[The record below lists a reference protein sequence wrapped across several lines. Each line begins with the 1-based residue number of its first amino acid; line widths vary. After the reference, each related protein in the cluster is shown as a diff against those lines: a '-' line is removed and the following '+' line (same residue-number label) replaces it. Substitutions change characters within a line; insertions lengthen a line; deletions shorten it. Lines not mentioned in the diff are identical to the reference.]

1 MSYIDG
7 FVLAVPTAN
16 KDAYRK
22 MAAIGVEVFKDH
34 GAVRVV
40 EAWGDDVPEG
50 QVNSFHTAV
59 LRKDG
64 EAVVFSYI
72 EWPDKATRD
81 AGMAA
86 SMEDERFASFPP
98 DSVPFDGAR
107 MIFGGFEV
115 IVEG

>member
-7 FVLAVPTAN
+7 FLLAVPTAN

-22 MAAIGVEVFKDH
+22 MAAAGAEVFKDH
-34 GAVRVV
+34 GAIRVV

-59 LRKDG
+59 MR
-64 EAVVFSYI
+64 EPEETVVFSYI

-81 AGMAA
+81 AGVAA
-86 SMEDERFASFPP
+86 CMEDERFKSLGP
-98 DSVPFDGAR
+98 DSMPFDGAR
-107 MIFGGFEV
+107 LMFGGFEA
-115 IVEG
+115 IVES

>member
-1 MSYIDG
+1 MSYIEG

-22 MAAIGVEVFKDH
+22 MAAIGLEVFKDH
-34 GAVRVV
+34 GAIRVV
-40 EAWGDDVPEG
+40 EAWGDDVPAG

-59 LRKDG
+59 MRKED

-72 EWPDKATRD
+72 EWPDRATRD

-86 SMEDERFASFPP
+86 SMEDERFQAYSP
-98 DSVPFDGAR
+98 DRMPFDGAR
-107 MIFGGFEV
+107 MIFGGFEA